1 MQVSQELKPDLS
13 APSAGTEDVAERPDP
28 PAALAP
34 LPATILPGEIIE
46 LRTAGRDVAV
56 ISALCVSL
64 HAVHVPLRGQAQ
76 RRDALPYALEEA
88 NAAPVDATHH
98 ALCGSLAD
106 GQVLAAVLSND
117 TMTQALAEAGGKPV
131 VPEQFLL
138 PVPETEDAEAPRWA
152 VWRIADR
159 ALVRASDGTGFGVR
173 VDMLAHLW
181 HRAGRPVIDS
191 YGAALPADIPAQE
204 CQIDT
209 LAPSTDL
216 PDLRQG
222 VFAPAQK
229 LRAPLTALV
238 LCGVLALVAHLGLAF
253 ADLQRLRGTT
263 DELRAEAQTLL
274 SRNMPTARITDDP
287 RLLYR
292 QLAAGGQAKSG
303 FLSVFGTL
311 AEALGDAPIQL
322 SNLSWSGRD
331 GTLTLQAEAADIAVL
346 QAAEA
351 ALVASPL
358 GVSTGAVTAGEGS
371 ARMTLT
377 VRAAR

>member
-1 MQVSQELKPDLS
+1 MQVSQELKPDLT
-13 APSAGTEDVAERPDP
+13 APSAGKEDVAEPANP
-28 PAALAP
+28 PSDAVP
-34 LPATILPGEIIE
+34 LPATILPAAMIE
-46 LRTAGRDVAV
+46 MRTAGREVAV
-56 ISALCVSL
+56 ISALGVGL

-76 RRDALPYALEEA
+76 RRAALPYALEEA

-98 ALCGSLAD
+98 ALCGSLAE
-106 GQVLAAVLSND
+106 GHVLAAVLSKVA
-117 TMTQALAEAGGKPV
+117 MTQALAEAGGKPV

-138 PVPETEDAEAPRWA
+138 PAPEGGDALRWA
-152 VWRIADR
+152 VWRVADK

-181 HRAGRPVIDS
+181 KRAGQPLIDS
-191 YGAALPADIPAQE
+191 YGAALPSDITAQE
-204 CQIDT
+204 RQIDD
-209 LAPSTDL
+209 LAPSADL

-222 VFAPAQK
+222 EFAPAQK
-229 LRAPLTALV
+229 LRAPLTALI

-253 ADLQRLRGTT
+253 ADLQRLRSTA
-263 DELRAEAQTLL
+263 DDLRAEAQTLL
-274 SRNMPTARITDDP
+274 SRNVPTARVTDDP

-331 GTLTLQAEAADIAVL
+331 GTLTLQAEAAGIAVL
-346 QAAEA
+346 QGAEA

-377 VRAAR
+377 VRAQP